1 MKTEIISDKWT
12 TRELRA
18 FIREETQS
26 VNYKFMDYIQ
36 SEEKPNPVA
45 IAEFEKL
52 KALGTGN
59 VKAEY
64 IGLGLSHKTKG
75 ELLVQ
80 ARALQE
86 AQQADFFT
94 PEAKREYSEKEEAAY
109 NTTTARY
116 GLDMSQED
124 FHNFVESMGALDSY
138 ISNLGLGSKELLNL
152 YYEADSSKRVNFA
165 SYFMETKR
173 EAQAGWTT
181 DDFIDV
187 LSEKL
192 TGE

>member
-18 FIREETQS
+18 FIREETQTI
-26 VNYKFMDYIQ
+26 NYKCKDYLQ

-45 IAEFEKL
+45 VAEFEKL

-64 IGLGLSHKTKG
+64 IGLGLSNKTKG

-86 AQQADFFT
+86 AKQADFFT
-94 PEAKREYSEKEEAAY
+94 PEAKREYNEKETAAY
-109 NTTTARY
+109 NTTTSRY

-152 YYEADSSKRVNFA
+152 YYEADSNKRVNFA

-187 LSEKL
+187 LREKL

>member
-26 VNYKFMDYIQ
+26 INYKFMDYIQ

-45 IAEFEKL
+45 VAEFEKL

-86 AQQADFFT
+86 AKQADFFT

-187 LSEKL
+187 LREKL

>member
-26 VNYKFMDYIQ
+26 VNYKFMDYLQ

-45 IAEFEKL
+45 VAEFEKL

-152 YYEADSSKRVNFA
+152 YYEADSSKCVNFA

-173 EAQAGWTT
+173 EAQTGWTT

-187 LSEKL
+187 LREKL

>member
-12 TRELRA
+12 TRELRS
-18 FIREETQS
+18 FIKETTQS
-26 VNYKFMDYIQ
+26 INYKFIEYMQ
-36 SEEKPNPVA
+36 SEEKPNPIA

-64 IGLGLSHKTKG
+64 IGLGLTYKTKG

-86 AQQADFFT
+86 ADQADFFT
-94 PEAKREYSEKEEAAY
+94 PEAQREYSEKETAAY
-109 NTTTARY
+109 NTTKARY
-116 GLDMSQED
+116 GLDMTQEEFHD
-124 FHNFVESMGALDSY
+124 FAESMGALDSY
-138 ISNLGLGSKELLNL
+138 ISNLGLGSKELLIL

-173 EAQAGWTT
+173 EAQAGWST

-187 LSEKL
+187 LREKL